1 MLALSVWSYTSFQTS
16 GLIDKRYANE
26 DAAGRVKKDRLGGR
40 EAIINAEL
48 KLFFDNPITGVGA
61 GLGKE
66 HRKSMITE
74 DAATHNEIARMLA
87 EHGLFGIL
95 GLLILLITPW
105 ALYNNNRQNFYFLSF
120 YFFWLLTINHAAMR
134 TAAPAF
140 IYGLTLLNIIQIKD
154 NDTDS
159 KLDKVK

>member
-1 MLALSVWSYTSFQTS
+1 ILFSKSKKMQLLNGALMLMISYRAIVTFSRGGVITGVVMIIGVMFLLYFYSNLKTKLKLSFVAVITGMLALSVWSYSSFQTS

-48 KLFFDNPITGVGA
+48 ELFFNNPITGVGA

-87 EHGLFGIL
+87 EHG
-95 GLLILLITPW
+95 
-105 ALYNNNRQNFYFLSF
+105 
-120 YFFWLLTINHAAMR
+120 
-134 TAAPAF
+134 
-140 IYGLTLLNIIQIKD
+140 
-154 NDTDS
+154 
-159 KLDKVK
+159 